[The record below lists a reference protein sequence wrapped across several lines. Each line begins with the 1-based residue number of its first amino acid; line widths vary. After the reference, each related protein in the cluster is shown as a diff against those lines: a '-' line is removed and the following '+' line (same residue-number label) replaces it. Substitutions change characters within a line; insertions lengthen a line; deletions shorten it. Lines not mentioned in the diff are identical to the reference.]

1 MLKEIVFVWRN
12 SILVYW
18 RQNIFSLLHPGTPI
32 YSFASL
38 LHMAT
43 FGGTGTETLKD
54 GIGSIFAEN
63 GPPHLPDNGYKLKV
77 VIKCTSDGV
86 SVKVLAR
93 RLGWWKEWL
102 MRAWLVKIH
111 CANHHLELAVKEAI
125 IDSKFKIV
133 DDMYKIIFGLL
144 KNSRKTKS
152 IMQETCKS
160 ENVQHFALSRITS
173 TTQFLLIFELLI
185 YTKLKF
191 IIN

>member
-1 MLKEIVFVWRN
+1 
-12 SILVYW
+12 
-18 RQNIFSLLHPGTPI
+18 
-32 YSFASL
+32 
-38 LHMAT
+38 
-43 FGGTGTETLKD
+43 
-54 GIGSIFAEN
+54 
-63 GPPHLPDNGYKLKV
+63 
-77 VIKCTSDGV
+77 
-86 SVKVLAR
+86 
-93 RLGWWKEWL
+93 